1 MSAFK
6 TIQVMAFLPQE
17 LVYAIVDEIE
27 DIPSLKALAL
37 AGSPFRD
44 ASQRILLRSFTVKQN
59 IEEAHTLLEE
69 SPHIAAFITRLVIR
83 VDWLVDEASIEK
95 ISHSLHLIFGK
106 MVNVRQCILGGTFPK
121 SGTFT
126 SALLDFLA
134 RQPLRELNVFLW
146 NGIPAATIQG
156 FLTIAPVISFS
167 QSGVEENPRL
177 LSDNPQHKPKV
188 EDLFVD
194 DAGPVRQVCDLIA
207 QPQFKWYTSTLRLLS
222 IPSLDNAAGMKL
234 LVATASTLE
243 HLHLERIHGTVL
255 PPTLPLLRSIHFSL
269 IFFYNA
275 SPRFWDLISSTL
287 TTSPLLTSLIISFE
301 IMPRHGG
308 TLNAALLT
316 NLDTA
321 LAAHPRR
328 PVIRWRL
335 DLEHYRKKMLKAAI
349 IARFA
354 AAAETGMPNAHE
366 ERRLVFE
373 EYAYGPERWR
383 RSTGKSRWTA

>member
-1 MSAFK
+1 
-6 TIQVMAFLPQE
+6 
-17 LVYAIVDEIE
+17 
-27 DIPSLKALAL
+27 
-37 AGSPFRD
+37 
-44 ASQRILLRSFTVKQN
+44 
-59 IEEAHTLLEE
+59 
-69 SPHIAAFITRLVIR
+69 
-83 VDWLVDEASIEK
+83 
-95 ISHSLHLIFGK
+95 

-234 LVATASTLE
+234 LVATAPTLE

-255 PPTLPLLRSIHFSL
+255 PTHTPFAPLHPLLPY
-269 IFFYNA
+269 FFLQCEPSVLGPYFVHAYNEPA
-275 SPRFWDLISSTL
+275 PHQ
-287 TTSPLLTSLIISFE
+287 P
-301 IMPRHGG
+301 H
-308 TLNAALLT
+308 
-316 NLDTA
+316 
-321 LAAHPRR
+321 H
-328 PVIRWRL
+328 
-335 DLEHYRKKMLKAAI
+335 
-349 IARFA
+349 
-354 AAAETGMPNAHE
+354 
-366 ERRLVFE
+366 LV
-373 EYAYGPERWR
+373 
-383 RSTGKSRWTA
+383 